1 MDASAHRSTRP
12 LAFAAT
18 GLIIL
23 VTAASVYVALARPRT
38 LNLTA
43 RGTPGRAVVSWVAPD
58 GPAWDAGVRPGDTLR
73 DARTVVMRRHGAS
86 RVVRFADGPPAR
98 AVLLAAGVGLC
109 LQLLGLLVLFKSPQ
123 ARESRAFWRASM
135 LMGGTLGLLPA
146 GFNGAPWALA
156 LTFVALQLEGPA
168 LLELMLT
175 FPRPALPPRTWR
187 FLLWVPAVALALL
200 YPLCWWRPLP
210 FFPPVQGLANAA
222 RAAYLLATVARVAAL
237 VARPRGARERA
248 QLRLLGLGLVGGLA
262 PFLGLTL
269 LPLVITGRALLA
281 PPLTILALALLP
293 VSIAVTIVRGE
304 FLAITSLVRRRT
316 LRVALGVALLAG
328 VASAAGAAVADRPG
342 GLSPALVGGGA
353 CALAALLFAPL
364 YRALARRAE
373 RVVLRDAYD
382 TAGTLL
388 DLSAD
393 LAGAAPGEIGPLVVA
408 RLGAILDVSVAAL
421 ATREELWRRV
431 HPRSAIPPE
440 TLGTLTG
447 RMRAMLHE
455 PRAPAAFGQRIGD
468 LPMLC
473 VPVCDGPRVL
483 ALMCLGP
490 KRGGDHYSAQ
500 DRALLGAL
508 ARHLA
513 VLFGNQRL
521 RARLD
526 AQIVTLD
533 ALADE
538 RQVLIDR
545 VVSAEEDE
553 RRRLAALLHDEAI
566 QMGGEIVRQVD
577 DLLALPHLPVDA
589 HIGAT
594 TVATLGNDLVAQLR
608 QVAGELYPPP
618 LQTAGLVPAL
628 PALLHDAGRASGP
641 CCLLDVDP
649 AFARED
655 VPPDHEVTLYRIA
668 REAVGNALRHAEATT
683 IRVTLARTGAGLT
696 VRVCDDGVGFVPRPA
711 GTFLSRN
718 HLGLALLEQRARE
731 MGGMLELATAPGQG
745 TTVAVTVPVTAP
757 QEQDSEREGV
767 CP

>member
-1 MDASAHRSTRP
+1 MDAPARRSTHP
-12 LAFAAT
+12 LALVAT
-18 GLIIL
+18 GLIIFI
-23 VTAASVYVALARPRT
+23 TAASVYVAVAQPRT

-43 RGTPGRAVVSWVAPD
+43 RGTPGRAVVTWVAPD

-73 DARTVVMRRHGAS
+73 DARTVVMRRYGAS
-86 RVVRFADGPPAR
+86 RVVRFVDGPPSR

-123 ARESRAFWRASM
+123 ARQSRAFWRAS
-135 LMGGTLGLLPA
+135 LLLGGTLGLLPA

-175 FPRPALPPRTWR
+175 FPRPAALPSRLWR
-187 FLLWVPAVALALL
+187 SLLWAPAVALALL

-210 FFPPVQGLANAA
+210 FFPPVQRLANAML
-222 RAAYLLATVARVAAL
+222 AAYLLATVARVAAL

-248 QLRLLGLGLVGGLA
+248 QMRLLGLGLVGGLA
-262 PFLGLTL
+262 PFLSLTL
-269 LPLVITGRALLA
+269 LPIIIAGRALLPA
-281 PPLTILALALLP
+281 PLAILALVLLP
-293 VSIAVTIVRGE
+293 VSIAVAIVRGE
-304 FLAITSLVRRRT
+304 FLGITSLAHRRT
-316 LRVALGVALLAG
+316 LRVTLGVALLAG
-328 VASAAGAAVADRPG
+328 VAAAAGAAVADRPG
-342 GLSPALVGGGA
+342 GLSPALVGSGA
-353 CALAALLFAPL
+353 CVLAALLFAPL
-364 YRALARRAE
+364 YRALTRQAE
-373 RVVLRDAYD
+373 RFFLRDAYD

-393 LAGAAPGEIGPLVVA
+393 LAGAGPGEIGPLVVA

-421 ATREELWRRV
+421 TTREEMWERV

-440 TLGTLTG
+440 TLEALRG
-447 RMRAMLHE
+447 RMRAMLDE
-455 PRAPAAFGQRIGD
+455 PLAPAAFGRRIGA

-483 ALMCLGP
+483 ALVCLGP
-490 KRGGDHYSAQ
+490 KRGGDRYTAQ

-526 AQIVTLD
+526 TQIVTLD
-533 ALADE
+533 ALAAE

-594 TVATLGNDLVAQLR
+594 TVATLGSDLVAQLR

-618 LQTAGLVPAL
+618 LQTSGLVPAL
-628 PALLHDAGRASGP
+628 QALLHDAGRTPGP

-649 AFARED
+649 TFARRD
-655 VPPDHEVTLYRIA
+655 LPPDHEITLYRIA
-668 REAVGNALRHAEATT
+668 REAIGNALRHAEATT
-683 IRVTLARTGAGLT
+683 IRVTLARTGAGVGL
-696 VRVCDDGVGFVPRPA
+696 RVYDDGAGFVPRPA
-711 GTFLSRN
+711 GAFLAQN

-731 MGGMLELATAPGQG
+731 MGGTLELVTAPGQG
-745 TTVAVTVPVTAP
+745 TTVTITVPLSAP
-757 QEQDSEREGV
+757 QEQDSEGV
-767 CP
+767 YA

>member
-1 MDASAHRSTRP
+1 MDASARRSAPP
-12 LAFAAT
+12 LALVAT
-18 GLIIL
+18 GLILLI
-23 VTAASVYVALARPRT
+23 TAASVYVAVAQPRT
-38 LNLTA
+38 LDLTA
-43 RGTPGRAVVSWVAPD
+43 RGAPGRAVVTWVAPD

-86 RVVRFADGPPAR
+86 QVVRFVDGPPSR
-98 AVLLAAGVGLC
+98 AALLAAGVGLC

-123 ARESRAFWRASM
+123 ARQSRAFWRASM
-135 LMGGTLGLLPA
+135 LMGGTLGLLPG

-156 LTFVALQLEGPA
+156 LTFVALQLEGPV

-175 FPRPALPPRTWR
+175 FPRPALPPRPWR
-187 FLLWVPAVALALL
+187 SLLWVPAVALALL

-210 FFPPVQGLANAA
+210 FFPPVQRLANAML
-222 RAAYLLATVARVAAL
+222 AAYLLATVARVAAL

-269 LPLVITGRALLA
+269 LPLVIAGQALLPA
-281 PPLTILALALLP
+281 PLAILALVLLP
-293 VSIAVTIVRGE
+293 VGIAVAIVRGE
-304 FLAITSLVRRRT
+304 FLGITSLVRRRT
-316 LRVALGVALLAG
+316 LRVTLGVALLAG
-328 VASAAGAAVADRPG
+328 VAAATGVAVADRPG
-342 GLSPALVGGGA
+342 GLSPVLVGGGA
-353 CALAALLFAPL
+353 CVLAALLFAPL
-364 YRALARRAE
+364 YRALTRWAE

-408 RLGAILDVSVAAL
+408 RLGAILDASVAAL
-421 ATREELWRRV
+421 TTREEMWQRV

-440 TLGTLTG
+440 TLEALTG
-447 RMRAMLHE
+447 RTRAMLDE
-455 PRAPAAFGQRIGD
+455 PLAPAAFGRRLGA

-483 ALMCLGP
+483 ALVCLGP
-490 KRGGDHYSAQ
+490 KRGGDRYTAQ

-521 RARLD
+521 RARLA

-533 ALADE
+533 ALATE
-538 RQVLIDR
+538 RQVLLDR

-594 TVATLGNDLVAQLR
+594 TVAALGSDLVAQLR
-608 QVAGELYPPP
+608 QTAGELYPPP
-618 LQTAGLVPAL
+618 LQTSGLVPAL
-628 PALLHDAGRASGP
+628 QAILRDAGRASGP

-649 AFARED
+649 AFVRGD
-655 VPPDHEVTLYRIA
+655 LPPDHEITLYRIA
-668 REAVGNALRHAEATT
+668 REAIGNALRHAEATT
-683 IRVTLARTGAGLT
+683 IRVTLARTGAGVTL
-696 VRVCDDGVGFVPRPA
+696 RVCDDGAGFIPQPA
-711 GTFLSRN
+711 ATFLAQN

-731 MGGMLELATAPGQG
+731 MGGALEIVTAPGQG
-745 TTVAVTVPVTAP
+745 TTVTITVPLPAP
-757 QEQDSEREGV
+757 QEQDSEGV
-767 CP
+767 CA